1 MYVQPIVLI
10 TLVSLQV
17 VIKTDN
23 WSPLIPCH
31 FSPQDVP
38 VTEEETKKLA
48 DTVDID
54 DMDASLFGSFS
65 RGKKAEGRPP
75 RSRSSA
81 AKSAP
86 EGKKMEKSG
95 LLQETPPEGTE
106 PLRPSVVTETTV
118 GVPPVPPGGRRR
130 EASGDGDGGVGKSQ
144 NAGRSG
150 NISLKEEKTK
160 GLKSGTVFR
169 LTRAM
174 C

>member
-1 MYVQPIVLI
+1 M
-10 TLVSLQV
+10 
-17 VIKTDN
+17 
-23 WSPLIPCH
+23 
-31 FSPQDVP
+31 
-38 VTEEETKKLA
+38 TEEETKKLA

-65 RGKKAEGRPP
+65 RGKKAEGRPS

-130 EASGDGDGGVGKSQ
+130 EASGDGGGDVGKSQ
-144 NAGRSG
+144 NAARSG
-150 NISLKEEKTK
+150 NVRPSLKEEKTK

>member
-1 MYVQPIVLI
+1 M
-10 TLVSLQV
+10 
-17 VIKTDN
+17 
-23 WSPLIPCH
+23 
-31 FSPQDVP
+31 
-38 VTEEETKKLA
+38 TEEETKKLA

-95 LLQETPPEGTE
+95 LLQETLPEGTE
-106 PLRPSVVTETTV
+106 PLRPSVVKETTV

-130 EASGDGDGGVGKSQ
+130 EASGDGDGDVGKSQ
-144 NAGRSG
+144 NAARSG

-160 GLKSGTVFR
+160 GLKSGT
-169 LTRAM
+169 AN
-174 C
+174 

>member
-65 RGKKAEGRPP
+65 RGKKVEGRPS

-86 EGKKMEKSG
+86 GGKKMEKSG

-106 PLRPSVVTETTV
+106 PLHLSVITETTV
-118 GVPPVPPGGRRR
+118 GVTVPPGGRRK
-130 EASGDGDGGVGKSQ
+130 EASGDVGKSQ
-144 NAGRSG
+144 NAARSG

-160 GLKSGTVFR
+160 GLKSGTV
-169 LTRAM
+169 

>member
-1 MYVQPIVLI
+1 M
-10 TLVSLQV
+10 
-17 VIKTDN
+17 
-23 WSPLIPCH
+23 
-31 FSPQDVP
+31 
-38 VTEEETKKLA
+38 TEEETKKLA

-86 EGKKMEKSG
+86 GGKKMEKSG

-106 PLRPSVVTETTV
+106 PLRLSVVTETTV
-118 GVPPVPPGGRRR
+118 GVPPGGRR
-130 EASGDGDGGVGKSQ
+130 DVGKSQ
-144 NAGRSG
+144 NAARSG

-160 GLKSGTVFR
+160 GLKSGT
-169 LTRAM
+169 AN
-174 C
+174 